1 MCEVTH
7 KIASGSVFSWV
18 SRLSD
23 LDQPAHSMS
32 LEPPLCNFRS
42 GFLLMTSLY
51 WGLNS
56 VPEFQPR
63 QGQLLGF
70 V

>member
-7 KIASGSVFSWV
+7 KIASGPVFSWV
-18 SRLSD
+18 SRLSE
-23 LDQPAHSMS
+23 LDQPAHCVS
-32 LEPPLCNFRS
+32 LRPPLCNIRS

-56 VPEFQPR
+56 ASEFQTL
-63 QGQLLGF
+63 LLGF